1 MKSYNNFLSRQ
12 IDFTFFINKKNIWH
26 TCRPRKWTL
35 KCGVCAIL
43 EWWNSKFS
51 RYYYM
56 SLAQEG
62 ERRNNSAQLTEFAV
76 NLIGNSLKPK
86 SWIEP
91 KLWWTNF
98 KLLRTQYYCPPK
110 PKTKLPLTNTELMN
124 PPKPSKSPELF
135 RTPMNFDQT
144 LFCVQYEYS

>member
-1 MKSYNNFLSRQ
+1 MLIFFKLKSYNNFLSRQ

-76 NLIGNSLKPK
+76 NLIGNALKSK
-86 SWIEP
+86 CWIEP
-91 KLWWTNF
+91 KPNQASINQNWTHEP
-98 KLLRTQYYCPPK
+98 T
-110 PKTKLPLTNTELMN
+110 
-124 PPKPSKSPELF
+124 
-135 RTPMNFDQT
+135 QT
-144 LFCVQYEYS
+144 LKKSRTSSNPNEFWPNTILRSIWR

>member
-1 MKSYNNFLSRQ
+1 MKSYNNFLSWQ
-12 IDFTFFINKKNIWH
+12 IDFTFFVNKKNIWH

-76 NLIGNSLKPK
+76 NLIGNALKPK
-86 SWIEP
+86 CWIEP
-91 KLWWTNF
+91 KLLLTNF

-110 PKTKLPLTNTELMN
+110 PNQASINQNWTHEPT
-124 PPKPSKSPELF
+124 
-135 RTPMNFDQT
+135 QT
-144 LFCVQYEYS
+144 LKKSRTSSNPNEFWPNTILRSIWR